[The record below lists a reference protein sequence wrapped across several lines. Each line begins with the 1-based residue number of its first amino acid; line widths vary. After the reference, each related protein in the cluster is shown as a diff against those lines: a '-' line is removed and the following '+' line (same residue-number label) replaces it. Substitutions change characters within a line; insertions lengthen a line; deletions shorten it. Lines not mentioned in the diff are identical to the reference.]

1 MGGLQPKVTEEMNEK
16 AKILLSELCSLLPS
30 ETYTPK
36 GIPKGEWLFGLQR
49 PTALDTHVVVFIAR
63 MREVGREAI
72 IPEQLGA
79 YADRAIAEMEWQ
91 DVMEGRKTMVAR

>member
-1 MGGLQPKVTEEMNEK
+1 MVTEEMNEK
-16 AKILLSELCSLLPS
+16 AKFLLSELCSLLPS

-36 GIPKGEWLFGLQR
+36 GTPKGMWLFGLQQ

-63 MREVGREAI
+63 MRDVGREAI

-79 YADRAIAEMEWQ
+79 YADRAIAGKEWQ